1 MTLSVVSWIGSHLI
15 GVDNSPKGGHKQQ
28 ISILQGQRHIW
39 IENLNDN

>member
-1 MTLSVVSWIGSHLI
+1 MTLSVVSSIGSHVI
-15 GVDNSPKGGHKQQ
+15 GVDNSPKGGHKQ